1 MEAFLS
7 STIFVVLAEMGDKT
21 QLLGM
26 AFATKYKARIVLAGV
41 LIATLL
47 NHFLAVALG
56 DFLTNF
62 IPLTTIQLV
71 AALSFVFFG
80 LWTLRGDSL
89 EGEDKKVYFTPFWTV
104 VIAFFLAEMGDKTQ
118 LAAIALAAKYNSL
131 FWVWM
136 GTTLGMIISNIIGIT
151 IGVVLGKRIPEKLV
165 KVVSASIFIAFGY
178 IGIWQNIVSQDMKI
192 MVLSF
197 VTLLCL
203 GYFVLLLKQAKNN
216 RKKQALM
223 RSK

>member
-26 AFATKYKARIVLAGV
+26 AFATKYKASMVLAGV
-41 LIATLL
+41 LVATLL

-56 DFLTNF
+56 DYLTNF

-89 EGEDKKVYFTPFWTV
+89 EGEDKKVYFSPFWTV
-104 VIAFFLAEMGDKTQ
+104 VIAFFIAEMGDKTQ

-151 IGVVLGKRIPEKLV
+151 VGVVLGKKIPEKLV
-165 KVVSASIFIAFGY
+165 KIVSASIFIAFGY
-178 IGIWQNIVSQDMKI
+178 IGIWQNIFKNDIRI
-192 MVLSF
+192 MVLTL
-197 VTLLCL
+197 VTVICL
-203 GYFVLLLKQAKNN
+203 GYLALLFKQAKDHN
-216 RKKQALM
+216 KKQSLNEG
-223 RSK
+223 

>member
-26 AFATKYKARIVLAGV
+26 AFATRYKASIVLAGV
-41 LIATLL
+41 LVATLL
-47 NHFLAVALG
+47 NHFLAVAVG
-56 DFLTNF
+56 DYLTNF
-62 IPLTTIQLV
+62 VPLTTIQLI
-71 AALSFVFFG
+71 AACSFIFFG

-89 EGEDKKVYFTPFWTV
+89 DGEDKKVYFNPFWTV
-104 VIAFFLAEMGDKTQ
+104 VIAFFIAEMGDKTQ

-151 IGVVLGKRIPEKLV
+151 VGVVFGKKIPEKLV
-165 KVVSASIFIAFGY
+165 KIVSASIFIAFGY
-178 IGIWQNIVSQDMKI
+178 IGIWQNIPLMNTKL
-192 MVLSF
+192 MVLGF
-197 VTLLCL
+197 VTLICL
-203 GYFVLLLKQAKNN
+203 GYLALLYKQVKT
-216 RKKQALM
+216 K
-223 RSK
+223 